1 MIFIFFYIMTDI
13 CPICIETYSKVQR
26 FKTTCF
32 NCDFEAC
39 RKCIRHYVIESSNN
53 QVNCMNCKTT
63 WNDKYISSALLPAF
77 FKNQYKLHTNKNSID
92 SQLAL
97 LPSTQPEVED
107 IIQRKN
113 ANLKQIDI
121 QIKIYNLNTQLKD
134 LEKTKIKEFIKTIRN
149 NINTSIT
156 NKFNEEKLKP
166 FKNRIKKSEIT
177 NLYSLDKQTIKKNAY
192 TMYNESKETDPTYIQ
207 IHQKINELNTT
218 NNELT
223 NLINKSVKK
232 SENKIYNRP
241 CSFPSCNGML
251 RQNSD
256 LCGICNNI
264 TCSKCL
270 QYYNI
275 DNTTHVCNEDDI
287 KTAKL
292 IKKDTKYCPKC
303 SFGITKISGCDVMF
317 CTQCTTSFNWKT
329 MEILTKNLHNPHY
342 LEYLRRAGTT
352 RDRDNITNN
361 CIANPTIT
369 DFDTRRLNNIRSF
382 CDNIQLFRAFTPI
395 ITNGVYSIQYILH
408 ITDNINTI
416 QTKINNLEDLNRT
429 TRIKLLLNEID
440 RSKFDEIVSKN
451 CYELRI
457 LTQKIQITST
467 IRDISTELIFNIS
480 NNELMAIN
488 NSIFNILDSFN
499 TNTFTKISNKS
510 EEFFNNYISITKFTE
525 VMNQLDTIITEI
537 KKIAKYCI
545 DEDIQLSKLY
555 GRSQN
560 YGLRHYL
567 L

>member
-1 MIFIFFYIMTDI
+1 MILYFFYIMTDI

-26 FKTTCF
+26 FKTKCF

-39 RKCIRHYVIESSNN
+39 RKCIRHYVTESSNN
-53 QVNCMNCKTT
+53 EVNCMNCKTT
-63 WNDKYISSALLPAF
+63 WNDKYISNALLPAF
-77 FKNQYKLHTNKNSID
+77 FKKQYRLHTNKNNID

-97 LPSTQPEVED
+97 LPSTQPEVEA
-107 IIQRKN
+107 IIERKK

-121 QIKIYNLNTQLKD
+121 QIKIYNLNIELKQF
-134 LEKTKIKEFIKTIRN
+134 EKTKIKEFIKTIKN
-149 NINTSIT
+149 NIKTSII

-177 NLYSLDKQTIKKNAY
+177 KMYSLDKQTIKTNAS
-192 TMYNESKETDPTYIQ
+192 TMYNEYKETDSTYIQ
-207 IHQKINELNTT
+207 IHQKLNEFNTT
-218 NNELT
+218 NYQLT
-223 NLINKSVKK
+223 SIISKNNNKP
-232 SENKIYNRP
+232 EHKIYNRP
-241 CSFPSCNGML
+241 CSHPTCNGML
-251 RQNSD
+251 KYNSN

-264 TCSKCL
+264 TCTKCL
-270 QYYNI
+270 QYYNV
-275 DNTTHVCNEDDI
+275 DNDTTHVCNEDDV

-303 SFGITKISGCDVMF
+303 NFGITKISGCDVMF

-342 LEYLRRAGTT
+342 LEYLRKEGTT

-361 CIANPTIT
+361 CTANPTIT
-369 DFDTRRLNNIRSF
+369 DFDTRRFNNIRHF
-382 CDNIQLFRAFTPI
+382 CDNVQLFKIFTPI
-395 ITNGVYSIQYILH
+395 ITMGSYAIQYILH

-416 QTKINNLEDLNRT
+416 QTKINNFEDLNRNA
-429 TRIKLLLNEID
+429 RIKLLLNEID
-440 RSKFDEIVSKN
+440 RNKFDEIVSKN
-451 CYELRI
+451 CYELRF
-457 LTQKIQITST
+457 LTQKIQIAAT

-488 NSIFNILDSFN
+488 NSIFNIIDSFN
-499 TNTFTKISNKS
+499 TTFKKISNKS
-510 EEFFNNYISITKFTE
+510 EDFFNNYISITKFTE
-525 VMNQLDTIITEI
+525 VMNQLDTIIIEI

-545 DEDIQLSKLY
+545 DEDIELSKLY

>member
-1 MIFIFFYIMTDI
+1 MTDI

-53 QVNCMNCKTT
+53 EVNCMNCKTT
-63 WNDKYISSALLPAF
+63 WNDKYISNALLPAF
-77 FKNQYKLHTNKNSID
+77 FKKQYRLHTNKNNID
-92 SQLAL
+92 SQLSL

-107 IIQRKN
+107 IIERKK

-121 QIKIYNLNTQLKD
+121 QIKIYNLNIALKE
-134 LEKTKIKEFIKTIRN
+134 LEKTKIKEFIKTIKN
-149 NINTSIT
+149 NIKISIT
-156 NKFNEEKLKP
+156 NNFNQEKLKP
-166 FKNRIKKSEIT
+166 FKDRIKKSEIT
-177 NLYSLDKQTIKKNAY
+177 KMYSLDKQTIKKNAF

-207 IHQKINELNTT
+207 IIQKLNEFNT
-218 NNELT
+218 NNYQL
-223 NLINKSVKK
+223 NSIINKNNNKPQH
-232 SENKIYNRP
+232 KIYNRP
-241 CSFPSCNGML
+241 CSYQSCNGML
-251 RQNSD
+251 TQNSD

-270 QYYNI
+270 QYYNV
-275 DNTTHVCNEDDI
+275 DNDTTHVCNEDDV

-303 SFGITKISGCDVMF
+303 NFGITKISGCDVMF

-342 LEYLRRAGTT
+342 LEYLRTVGTT

-369 DFDTRRLNNIRSF
+369 DFDTRRFNNIRYF
-382 CDNIQLFRAFTPI
+382 CDNVQLFKSFTFI
-395 ITNGVYSIQYILH
+395 ITNGVHVIQYILH

-416 QTKINNLEDLNRT
+416 QTKINSFEDLNRNA
-429 TRIKLLLNEID
+429 RIKLLLNEID
-440 RSKFDEIVSKN
+440 RNKFDEIVSKN

-457 LTQKIQITST
+457 LTQKIQIAST

-488 NSIFNILDSFN
+488 NSIFNILDSLN
-499 TNTFTKISNKS
+499 TTTFKKISNKS
-510 EEFFNNYISITKFTE
+510 EDFFNNYISITKFTE

-555 GRSQN
+555 GRNEN